1 MVTRFKT
8 ALQDFSRF
16 FSKEFSLFSLF
27 LFTYVKKNIIK
38 ASQLFENYK
47 NLLVKFLLLKRGR
60 YNRPFLHFATMG
72 VLAFGVLIAPFIADT
87 YPAFSA
93 GNPNQPQIVQDQS
106 IEVSDSVFS
115 TQISQKVR
123 DKVIPYTVEK
133 GDTLSTIAKK
143 FDISVDTIKW
153 ANDLSSD
160 TVTTGD
166 TLKILPVTGL
176 LYKVSKGDTVQTIA
190 KKYNTNAQK
199 IVDFPFNDFANPE
212 TFTLTAGQMVIV
224 PDGEITK
231 PSAPRSSPNV
241 YVAQA
246 PVGKISGGGFTWP
259 IRGGISQ
266 FASWYHMA
274 LDITDPFGTPI
285 YAAQDATVTRVSVGT
300 YDGGYGNNVWIDNG
314 SGVASHY
321 AHMRDVNV
329 GVGQQVYAGKTV
341 IGWVGLTGRTT
352 GAHLHFEVRKNG
364 TLVNPLIYLP

>member
-1 MVTRFKT
+1 MATSIKNVFT
-8 ALQDFSRF
+8 ALFS
-16 FSKEFSLFSLF
+16 SLIKEISLFVIF
-27 LFTYVKKNIIK
+27 LATYLKKKIIK
-38 ASQLFENYK
+38 ASQIFEFYK

-87 YPAFSA
+87 YPVFSSNA
-93 GNPNQPQIVQDQS
+93 DQPLIAQDQS
-106 IEVSDSVFS
+106 IEVSDNIFS

-123 DKVIPYTVEK
+123 SEVVTYTVEK

-153 ANDLSSD
+153 ANDLTSD

-166 TLKILPVTGL
+166 TLKILPVTGIF
-176 LYKVSKGDTVQTIA
+176 YKVSRGDTVQTIA

-212 TFTLTAGQMVIV
+212 TFTLTAGQMLIV
-224 PDGEITK
+224 PDGEIVK
-231 PSAPRSSPNV
+231 PSAPKTIRNV

-246 PVGKISGGGFTWP
+246 PVGKISGGGFSWP

-285 YAAQDATVTRVSVGT
+285 YAAQDATVERVSVGT

-314 SGVASHY
+314 AGLSSHY

-329 GVGQQVYAGKTV
+329 SVGQQVYAGKTI

-352 GAHLHFEVRKNG
+352 GAHLHFEIRKNG
-364 TLVNPLIYLP
+364 VLVNPLTYLP

>member
-1 MVTRFKT
+1 MFTRMSVVLKEKI
-8 ALQDFSRF
+8 ADFR
-16 FSKEFSLFSLF
+16 KEFVLFAIFIVLY
-27 LFTYVKKNIIK
+27 LKKKIIK
-38 ASQLFENYK
+38 ASQLFEHYK

-87 YPAFSA
+87 YPVFS
-93 GNPNQPQIVQDQS
+93 NSTTQPIIAQDQS
-106 IEVSDSVFS
+106 IEVSDDVFA

-123 DKVIPYTVEK
+123 SEVITYTVEK

-143 FDISVDTIKW
+143 FDVSVDTIKW
-153 ANDLSSD
+153 ANDLTSD

-176 LYKVSKGDTVQTIA
+176 LYKVSRGDTVQTIA

-212 TFTLTAGQMVIV
+212 TFTLTAGQMLIV
-224 PDGEITK
+224 PDGEISK
-231 PSAPRSSPNV
+231 PSAPKSSPRT

-246 PVGKISGGGFTWP
+246 PVGKISGGGFSWP

-274 LDITDPFGTPI
+274 LDITDPIGTPI
-285 YAAQDATVTRVSVGT
+285 FAAQDATVTRVSVGT

-314 SGVASHY
+314 AGLASHY

-329 GVGQQVYAGKTV
+329 SVGQQVYAGKTI

-352 GAHLHFEVRKNG
+352 GAHLHFEIRKG
-364 TLVNPLIYLP
+364 GALVNPLTYLP

>member
-1 MVTRFKT
+1 M
-8 ALQDFSRF
+8 
-16 FSKEFSLFSLF
+16 F
-27 LFTYVKKNIIK
+27 LFAYLKKNIIK

-106 IEVSDSVFS
+106 IEVSDNVFS

-123 DKVIPYTVEK
+123 DKVITYTVEK

-160 TVTTGD
+160 TVNSGD
-166 TLKILPVTGL
+166 TLKILPVTGIF
-176 LYKVSKGDTVQTIA
+176 YKVSKGDTVQTIA

-329 GVGQQVYAGKTV
+329 GVGQQVYAGKTIV
-341 IGWVGLTGRTT
+341 GWVGLTGRTT

-364 TLVNPLIYLP
+364 ALVNPLIYLP

>member
-1 MVTRFKT
+1 MLTRYRKV
-8 ALQDFSRF
+8 LHYF
-16 FSKEFSLFSLF
+16 FPFLSKEFSLFILF
-27 LFTYVKKNIIK
+27 FFEYLRKKIIK

-87 YPAFSA
+87 YPAFSSSS
-93 GNPNQPQIVQDQS
+93 NQPQIASDQS
-106 IEVSDSVFS
+106 IEVSDDVFS

-123 DKVIPYTVEK
+123 DKVITYMVEK

-153 ANDLSSD
+153 ANDLSGD

-166 TLKILPVTGL
+166 TLKILPVTGVL
-176 LYKVSKGDTVQTIA
+176 HKVSKGDTVKSIA
-190 KKYNTNAQK
+190 DKYNTNAQK

-212 TFTLTAGQMVIV
+212 TFSLTAGQMVIV
-224 PDGEITK
+224 PDGEIAA
-231 PSAPRSSPNV
+231 PSAPRSSPQV

-246 PVGKISGGGFTWP
+246 PVGKVSSGGFTWP
-259 IRGGISQ
+259 IHGGISQ

-314 SGVASHY
+314 SGLASHY
-321 AHMRDVNV
+321 CHMRDVNV
-329 GVGQQVYAGKTV
+329 SVGQQVYAGKTI
-341 IGWVGLTGRTT
+341 IGWIGLSGRTT
-352 GAHLHFEVRKNG
+352 GPHLHFEVRKNG
-364 TLVNPLIYLP
+364 GLVNPLTYLP